1 MFYLLICVSVIN
13 ANNCKNFLTMEGD
26 GQQMSIMLCMNT
38 NFPQS
43 SVISKTNLS
52 NSVIYNQTKSINHT
66 ASTNITAPDNN
77 LFNTTNNNSNIPFV
91 ESATTPNMMNTS
103 SITTPSS
110 TTSSITTPSSITTLS
125 STTPSVSPSTTT
137 MHPISEPP
145 ILDTS
150 TNLRGVNSS
159 QNTTNNYKLQKK
171 QQSDDETTLE
181 GGLIAVIVL
190 CSCITL
196 FSVVV
201 LIVVLCNHK
210 KCCKNKDTEKDET
223 NDDIEAQ
230 ESLKKPKGR
239 RVSPTNEKIEQ
250 FQYTNTYRNSQKLK
264 RGTNT
269 LKAVERLKHF
279 RENREHKNG
288 NKDSYPP
295 VPPGM
300 NNMPSNNLP
309 NLPPRLPP
317 PAPNTAMKQA
327 HKIMERKNR
336 NSWSIKEIPTNANG
350 LSQKSTEVETDKILK
365 TKGSHN
371 LGLSKQ

>member
-1 MFYLLICVSVIN
+1 MIKYIIFNLLICVSVVN
-13 ANNCKNFLTMEGD
+13 ANNCKNFLTMEGN

-43 SVISKTNLS
+43 STISKTNLS
-52 NSVIYNQTKSINHT
+52 NSTINNRTKFTNKTSP
-66 ASTNITAPDNN
+66 TNITLGSYD
-77 LFNTTNNNSNIPFV
+77 LFNTTNNSNIPFV
-91 ESATTPNMMNTS
+91 ESATTLN
-103 SITTPSS
+103 
-110 TTSSITTPSSITTLS
+110 ITTPSSITTLPPTTPSISPS
-125 STTPSVSPSTTT
+125 STTPSTSHTVPLN
-137 MHPISEPP
+137 I
-145 ILDTS
+145 DTS

-159 QNTTNNYKLQKK
+159 QNTTNNNKLQKK
-171 QQSDDETTLE
+171 QQPVDETTLE
-181 GGLIAVIVL
+181 SGLIVVIVL
-190 CSCITL
+190 CSCVTL
-196 FSVVV
+196 FSVIV
-201 LIVVLCNHK
+201 LIMVLCNHK
-210 KCCKNKDTEKDET
+210 KCCKKKDKATEKNET

-230 ESLKKPKGR
+230 SLKKPKGR

-350 LSQKSTEVETDKILK
+350 LSQKSTEVDTDKILK

>member
-1 MFYLLICVSVIN
+1 MIKYIIFNLLICVSVVN
-13 ANNCKNFLTMEGD
+13 ANNCKNFLTMEGN
-26 GQQMSIMLCMNT
+26 GQQMSIMLCMKT
-38 NFPQS
+38 NS
-43 SVISKTNLS
+43 IESTISKTNLS
-52 NSVIYNQTKSINHT
+52 NSTIDNQINT
-66 ASTNITAPDNN
+66 TNFTTPTNITNAENEYFNFSNN
-77 LFNTTNNNSNIPFV
+77 SLNSTNNTDLPIV
-91 ESATTPNMMNTS
+91 EPAE
-103 SITTPSS
+103 TPSS
-110 TTSSITTPSSITTLS
+110 STTPSSITTLPPTTPSISPS
-125 STTPSVSPSTTT
+125 STTPSTSHTVPLN
-137 MHPISEPP
+137 I
-145 ILDTS
+145 DTS

-159 QNTTNNYKLQKK
+159 QNTTNNNKLQKK
-171 QQSDDETTLE
+171 QQPVDETTLE
-181 GGLIAVIVL
+181 SGLIVVIVL
-190 CSCITL
+190 CSCVTL
-196 FSVVV
+196 FSVIV

-210 KCCKNKDTEKDET
+210 KCCKKKDKATEKNET

-230 ESLKKPKGR
+230 KSLQKPKGR

-350 LSQKSTEVETDKILK
+350 LSQKSTEVDTDKILK

-371 LGLSKQ
+371 LSKN